1 MNAKGGLC
9 MNAKEL
15 YEGVLYDGTVDEDTF
30 YTTVRKACQEGNKDF
45 IKEIAGV
52 LDPDTWGASLWGL
65 IDGEM
70 RYDRDVLM
78 AYRYL
83 GCDTPSHPY
92 FSDQEIDEEFDEE
105 IRKRYENDRDFMME
119 LSKKGM
125 FDYVIE
131 NVISQDL
138 LESEDQNDKDWI
150 VALVYEAM
158 NLGTGEKYFDGYF
171 YADYDTTYG
180 GSSALDSARNYS
192 KDPHGYNHPK
202 LAPYLDLLTEEEI
215 KKKWSDAYPNV
226 HFSEEIGVA
235 LAKLSLI
242 EESKGPTDAIYSEL
256 KEQVRAY
263 NLSRYVRLF
272 PKEITDKSLNDFFSA
287 LMQREN
293 SLREDD
299 KRLDTLLHIEEVM
312 NRIAALEEQ
321 VYYKKRQ
328 VEDKYGPEKGEDHRE

>member
-92 FSDQEIDEEFDEE
+92 FNFSDQEIDEEFDEE

-125 FDYVIE
+125 LDYVIE
-131 NVISQDL
+131 NVIPQDL

-150 VALVYEAM
+150 AALVYES
-158 NLGTGEKYFDGYF
+158 
-171 YADYDTTYG
+171 TTP
-180 GSSALDSARNYS
+180 DR
-192 KDPHGYNHPK
+192 
-202 LAPYLDLLTEEEI
+202 
-215 KKKWSDAYPNV
+215 
-226 HFSEEIGVA
+226 
-235 LAKLSLI
+235 
-242 EESKGPTDAIYSEL
+242 L
-256 KEQVRAY
+256 K
-263 NLSRYVRLF
+263 
-272 PKEITDKSLNDFFSA
+272 
-287 LMQREN
+287 
-293 SLREDD
+293 
-299 KRLDTLLHIEEVM
+299 
-312 NRIAALEEQ
+312 RI
-321 VYYKKRQ
+321 
-328 VEDKYGPEKGEDHRE
+328 